1 MTDDKDKSQR
11 TMDRRSWIVL
21 GLVLAI
27 VLSIRW
33 ELTAHLPS
41 QWMPDWSKDFVFVSQ
56 ASHIQDGRWLGDYD
70 FRQLR
75 QPPGFSLT
83 LAALD
88 QGGIPLRIFNFLLLA
103 IGGFLILIA
112 LIRLGIPPPLAA
124 IAFIGVVFCP
134 AFYGQLAT
142 RLAIPNL
149 FSLQGL
155 LAIGLCLMIV
165 GVKETKWFSVHA
177 ALLTLILAWASITSA
192 HWLRLVPYL
201 GLGFFL
207 RWHIRRHLSA
217 DRKKL
222 IVEGLLVTFL
232 AVLGVQGA
240 QGWVKA
246 KNESHYGVSLITEMD
261 EPHFQAALGAIQ
273 RVARVE
279 KHEMGALSA
288 NQRKSLYQVSQ
299 KFAELE
305 AVLESPLYSG
315 PESEDDKIGRPAA
328 LLAKA
333 IREAAAQAGKHKDP
347 KTAIA
352 FYSDLA
358 REINQACDE
367 KRIKSLDTTLI
378 NDSPRWNMSGIGKA
392 LHGLWYKTH
401 ELWRFDYED
410 VEPAQALAQVAANPS
425 EVAIYKS
432 ILLEDP
438 FHMAV
443 HPYQDADRRNRIRS
457 WYQVVVPA
465 LFFAAL
471 IAFITQMAWR
481 RERGFDSLFL
491 VESFFFICA
500 LLGALTISLEE
511 VFWLPNRGRDLLLA
525 YPLLVVW
532 STISLHAYVRFQ
544 GGKKRLIER
553 QVPAL
558 LLFVAAS
565 TIVLWIFVTTL
576 AKSCATPLLESAP
589 QTFDPY
595 YVFQHGSEMSI
606 VDGKIAMELVDKD
619 SQATFRFRK
628 ILTTPPR
635 DLIIRGFITKEDM
648 DSSFEVSWSGT
659 RTDELGGQKRRLF
672 PKRIGSNEWVIP
684 LSRGRLEAVS
694 FWSETKPGLK
704 LSLERLG
711 LRPATQEFATGSF
724 PVPTVRAHMRA
735 DGKLAV
741 NLIGGERESR
751 YEFYLS
757 GALDAQ
763 ARKFPERTGSMWL
776 NDEAGLKNADGEDC
790 TFFLVTDKSGSG
802 MATYQFN
809 EQQKMPSELF
819 IQGVGTKHF
828 TPAIQVSKDP

>member
-1 MTDDKDKSQR
+1 MTDDNDKSQC

-41 QWMPDWSKDFVFVSQ
+41 QWMPDWSRDYVFVSQ
-56 ASHIQDGRWLGDYD
+56 ASHIQDGRWLGGYD

-88 QGGIPLRIFNFLLLA
+88 QGGISLRIFNFLLLA
-103 IGGFLILIA
+103 IGSTLILVA
-112 LIRLGIPPPLAA
+112 LIRLGIPPPLATL
-124 IAFIGVVFCP
+124 AFIGVVFCP

-149 FSLQGL
+149 FSLQSV
-155 LAIGLCLMIV
+155 LAIGLCLMLV
-165 GVKETKWFSVHA
+165 GVKETKWFRIHVGA
-177 ALLTLILAWASITSA
+177 LTLVLAWTSITSP

-207 RWHIRRHLSA
+207 RWRIRRHLNE

-222 IVEGLLVTFL
+222 IVEGLLVILST
-232 AVLGVQGA
+232 VLGVQGA

-246 KNESHYGVSLITEMD
+246 KNEKHYGVSLIEEMD

-279 KHEMGALSA
+279 NHELGALSA

-299 KFAELE
+299 KFAELKP
-305 AVLESPLYSG
+305 VLESPLYSG
-315 PESEDDKIGRPAA
+315 PESEGDKIGRPAA

-352 FYSDLA
+352 FYNDLA

-367 KRIKSLDTTLI
+367 KRIKSLDTTLS
-378 NDSPRWNMSGIGKA
+378 NDSPSWTMTGMGKA

-410 VEPAQALAQVAANPS
+410 VEPAQAVAQVAANPG
-425 EVAIYKS
+425 EVNMYKNV
-432 ILLEDP
+432 LLEDP

-443 HPYQDADRRNRIRS
+443 HPYQDADRRNRVRS
-457 WYQVVVPA
+457 WYQVVIPA

-471 IAFITQMAWR
+471 IAFITQIAWR

-500 LLGALTISLEE
+500 LLGALTISFEE

-532 STISLHAYVRFQ
+532 STISLHAHVRFQ
-544 GGKKRLIER
+544 GGKKRLTQP
-553 QVPAL
+553 QVRAL
-558 LLFVAAS
+558 LLLIAAS
-565 TIVLWIFVTTL
+565 IIVLSILVTTL
-576 AKSCATPLLESAP
+576 ARSCATPLLESAP
-589 QTFDPY
+589 QTFDSY
-595 YVFQHGSEMSI
+595 YVFPQGSEMSI

-635 DLIIRGFITKEDM
+635 DLVIRGLMREEDM
-648 DSSFEVSWSGT
+648 NSSFEVSWSGT

-684 LSRGRLEAVS
+684 LSRGRLESVS
-694 FWSETKPGLK
+694 FWSETEPGLN
-704 LSLERLG
+704 LTLESLD

-724 PVPTVRAHMRA
+724 PVPTVRAHIRA
-735 DGKLAV
+735 DGKLEV

-776 NDEAGLKNADGEDC
+776 NDEAGLKNVDGEDC
-790 TFFLVTDKSGSG
+790 TFFLVTNQLGSG
-802 MATYQFN
+802 VTTYQFN
-809 EQQKMPSELF
+809 KQQKIPSELF

-828 TPAIQVSKDP
+828 TPAVQVSKEP